1 MAAVVT
7 DSRCANTFVRRFPNA
22 GTGLSPEGWA
32 AEACRGEAGGYTGWA
47 KPAGRATE
55 ALAARAN
62 PVRDGA
68 GPERV
73 FTSEAADEW
82 R

>member
-1 MAAVVT
+1 M
-7 DSRCANTFVRRFPNA
+7 RCPSYEGADA

-32 AEACRGEAGGYTGWA
+32 AEACRGEAGGYAGRA

-55 ALAARAN
+55 ALEARAN